1 MSDCGTVL
9 ILFNA
14 PDSGASSFA
23 ESNEG
28 VLDEVRAV
36 AAALTKLGVPYQ
48 EIGLRSLKGLPPALS
63 LNPARI
69 AINLVEGFQD
79 FPSDMFLVPAVC
91 RAHGIEVT
99 GNDTPGFALSTDKV
113 RTKAILSG
121 AGLRCPAGV
130 VVPVGQ
136 DVPFAQ
142 LPHGL
147 CIVKPAASDASEG
160 IDAHCVVDS
169 SSPQLPD
176 LVREIHRQFD
186 QPAIIEKMIGQ
197 REINVS
203 ILQTGKELK
212 VLPLAE
218 IDFSGFGPDRPRI
231 VGYAAKWKKDS
242 FEYVNT
248 QRTFRSDLSPDLRRS
263 IIDLS
268 LRAWHALG
276 CRDYARVDFRL
287 TEQNEP
293 VILEVNV
300 NPDISPDTGY
310 ATALEQAR
318 IPYEDFVHAI
328 LDNAAVRAANM
339 EGSASALPR
348 QSRLVRRSSG
358 SEGGSSALQNT
369 AESGVKTPA
378 QTPAIR
384 HATAHDREAVLAL
397 VNQPK
402 FFRPD
407 ELEVAKEV
415 FDDAIKGGAQGHYQS
430 FVIEDHGQIAG
441 WICYGPTPCTLG
453 TFDIYW
459 IAVVADRQGRGL
471 GKLLMQ
477 FVEKEIGKRGGRLA
491 VIETAGRSD
500 YESTRKFYEQLGY
513 CEAARVRDFYS
524 PGDDKII
531 SVKAFTLL
539 AGRT

>member
-1 MSDCGTVL
+1 MSDYGTVL

-14 PDSGASSFA
+14 PDSGTPSFA
-23 ESNEG
+23 ESDEG
-28 VLDEVRAV
+28 VLDEVHAV
-36 AAALTKLGVPYQ
+36 AAALTKLGVPHQ
-48 EIGLRSLKGLPPALS
+48 EIGLRSLKELPAALS
-63 LNPARI
+63 VNPARI

-91 RAHGIEVT
+91 RAHGVEVT
-99 GNDTPGFALSTDKV
+99 GNDTPGFAISTDKV
-113 RTKAILSG
+113 RAKAILSG

-130 VVPVGQ
+130 AVPIGD
-136 DVPFAQ
+136 DVPLEH
-142 LPHGL
+142 LPRGL
-147 CIVKPAASDASEG
+147 CIVKPAARDASEG

-169 SSPQLPD
+169 SSPKLPD
-176 LVREIHRQFD
+176 LVREIHRNFD
-186 QPAIIEKMIGQ
+186 QPAIIEEMIGQ

-248 QRTFRSDLSPDLRRS
+248 QRTFRSDLPQALRQC
-263 IIDLS
+263 IVDLS

-318 IPYEDFVHAI
+318 IPYEDFVRTL
-328 LDNAAVRAANM
+328 LDNAADRAGVL

-348 QSRLVRRSSG
+348 QSR
-358 SEGGSSALQNT
+358 SSALQSMVASETQTINR
-369 AESGVKTPA
+369 TPL
-378 QTPAIR
+378 IR
-384 HATAHDREAVLAL
+384 RATAHDRDAVLAL

-407 ELEVAKEV
+407 ELEVAREV
-415 FDDAIKGGAQGHYQS
+415 FDDAVKGGAQGHYQS
-430 FVIEDHGQIAG
+430 FVIEDHGRLAG
-441 WICYGPTPCTLG
+441 WVCYGPTPCTLG

-459 IAVVADRQGRGL
+459 IAVAPDRQGRGL
-471 GKLLMQ
+471 GRMLMQ
-477 FVEKEIGKRGGRLA
+477 FAEKEIEKRGGRLA

-500 YESTRKFYEQLGY
+500 YESTRKFYERLGY
-513 CEAARVRDFYS
+513 SEAARVRDFYS

-531 SVKAFTLL
+531 SVKAFTLS
-539 AGRT
+539 AGRI

>member
-1 MSDCGTVL
+1 MIYHADMSENGIVL

-14 PDSGASSFA
+14 PDSGAPSYA

-36 AAALTKLGVPYQ
+36 AASLTKLGIPHR
-48 EIGLRSLKGLPPALS
+48 EIGLKCLTELPHALS
-63 LNPARI
+63 ENPAFL
-69 AINLVEGFQD
+69 AFNLVEGFRAS
-79 FPSDMFLVPAVC
+79 PADMFLVPAVC
-91 RAHGIEVT
+91 RAYGVEVT
-99 GNDTPGFALSTDKV
+99 GSDTPCFALSTDKV
-113 RTKAILSG
+113 RTKAILS
-121 AGLRCPAGV
+121 ASGLRCPAGV
-130 VVPVGQ
+130 VVPIGA
-136 DVPFAQ
+136 DAPLHQ
-142 LPHGL
+142 LPQGL

-169 SSPQLPD
+169 SSPKLSE
-176 LVREIHRQFD
+176 LVREIHQRFN
-186 QPAIIEKMIGQ
+186 QPAIIEEMVGQ

-203 ILQTGKELK
+203 LLQSAKEIS

-248 QRTFRSDLSPDLRRS
+248 QRTFRSDLAPELRRR
-263 IIDLS
+263 IGELS
-268 LRAWHALG
+268 LGAWQALG

-287 TEQNEP
+287 TERNEP

-318 IPYEDFVHAI
+318 IRYEDFVRTM
-328 LDNAAVRAANM
+328 LDNAAARA
-339 EGSASALPR
+339 GSASALPW
-348 QSRLVRRSSG
+348 QSR
-358 SEGGSSALQNT
+358 SSALQEVVT
-369 AESGVKTPA
+369 SEVRIPA
-378 QTPAIR
+378 QTQVLR

-397 VNQPK
+397 LNQPK

-407 ELEVAKEV
+407 ELEVAREV

-430 FVIEDHGQIAG
+430 FVIEDCGRIAG

-471 GKLLMQ
+471 GKLLMR
-477 FVEKEIGKRGGRLA
+477 FAEEEIGKRGGRIA
-491 VIETAGRSD
+491 VIETSGRAG
-500 YESTRKFYEQLGY
+500 YEPTRKFYERLGY
-513 CEAARVRDFYS
+513 REASRIVDFYS

-531 SVKAFTLL
+531 SVKAI
-539 AGRT
+539 